1 MMRLNA
7 KEDLSLRESV
17 LQTLRQA
24 IVCGELKP
32 GERLMEIQL
41 SEALGVSRTPVRD
54 ALRKLEEE
62 GLVIV
67 EKNKGASVAPITEQ
81 DLIDVLQVREVLDE
95 LSVRLACRNLK
106 KEESILLHKNMEM
119 FPSVIA
125 TKDPEKITAHD
136 VEFHDIIY
144 EATGNKRLMQMMHH
158 IQLDMYRY
166 RLEYIRVDEDHT
178 CLYEEHDRI
187 IKAIEK
193 QDEEAARNAIRIHL
207 KNQRETILKNLK
219 K

>member
-1 MMRLNA
+1 MRLNV

-32 GERLMEIQL
+32 GERLMEIPL
-41 SEALGVSRTPVRD
+41 SESMGVSRTPVRE

-67 EKNKGASVAPITEQ
+67 EKNKGASVAPITER
-81 DLIDVLQVREVLDE
+81 DLIDVLEVREVLDE
-95 LSVRLACRNLK
+95 LSVRLACKNRTEN
-106 KEESILLHKNMEM
+106 EVALLHKNMKA
-119 FPSVIA
+119 FPAVIA
-125 TKDPEKITAHD
+125 TKDTEKITSHD
-136 VEFHDIIY
+136 VAFHDIIY
-144 EATGNKRLMQMMHH
+144 ESTGNKRLMQMMHH
-158 IQLDMYRY
+158 IQLDIYRY
-166 RLEYIRVDEDHT
+166 RLEYIRVDEYHSSI
-178 CLYEEHDRI
+178 YEEHDRI
-187 IKAIEK
+187 AEAIEK
-193 QDEEAARNAIRIHL
+193 QDVEEAAAAIRLHL